1 MYERLV
7 GPVWDLNETKGK
19 YVNPDDSKVLYE
31 EAAVEAYALGSR
43 LLDVDKSVDAECAA
57 DAERAADV
65 EVATAEDSSASF
77 DDVRASQIY
86 TSAEISQRTVNELF
100 GLSSSSSSSDVDI
113 SHQRLLGKL
122 ICRLPSLRMLLLSE
136 ASGAESDTQPVRVPA
151 ASTDRAYARGVRS
164 GQSEDGVEIDNDDD
178 NGYDRDQTEEDYDDL
193 SEDDAVSMGEA
204 FVESLQDENVG
215 DCEGPLD
222 ESDLPPSS
230 FAERLIVGQ
239 EDTVIAGVDAP
250 QLEVVVNRT
259 VNRTVEYLV
268 LAANYETYWLSRTV
282 LMLA

>member
-1 MYERLV
+1 MDEVPV
-7 GPVWDLNETKGK
+7 GLE
-19 YVNPDDSKVLYE
+19 
-31 EAAVEAYALGSR
+31 
-43 LLDVDKSVDAECAA
+43 
-57 DAERAADV
+57 
-65 EVATAEDSSASF
+65 
-77 DDVRASQIY
+77 
-86 TSAEISQRTVNELF
+86 
-100 GLSSSSSSSDVDI
+100 
-113 SHQRLLGKL
+113 
-122 ICRLPSLRMLLLSE
+122 
-136 ASGAESDTQPVRVPA
+136 
-151 ASTDRAYARGVRS
+151 
-164 GQSEDGVEIDNDDD
+164 
-178 NGYDRDQTEEDYDDL
+178 
-193 SEDDAVSMGEA
+193 
-204 FVESLQDENVG
+204 DENVG

>member
-1 MYERLV
+1 MGYAGKYPAAT
-7 GPVWDLNETKGK
+7 GPGTSHYRFCWMARIQLGNRTKTATVAAITRSIDFGHFWRQLRAVDWTYKRPTGIETKGK

-151 ASTDRAYARGVRS
+151 ASTDRAYARGVR
-164 GQSEDGVEIDNDDD
+164 
-178 NGYDRDQTEEDYDDL
+178 
-193 SEDDAVSMGEA
+193 
-204 FVESLQDENVG
+204 
-215 DCEGPLD
+215 
-222 ESDLPPSS
+222 
-230 FAERLIVGQ
+230 
-239 EDTVIAGVDAP
+239 
-250 QLEVVVNRT
+250 
-259 VNRTVEYLV
+259 
-268 LAANYETYWLSRTV
+268 
-282 LMLA
+282 